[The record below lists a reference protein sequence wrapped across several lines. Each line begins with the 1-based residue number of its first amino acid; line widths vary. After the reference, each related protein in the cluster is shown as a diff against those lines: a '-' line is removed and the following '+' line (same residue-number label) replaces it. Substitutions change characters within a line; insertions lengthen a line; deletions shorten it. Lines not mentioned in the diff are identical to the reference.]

1 MPLKTSA
8 LYWNPSKKSIRK
20 SCKYTKATGIKKPD
34 RKKNDNLE
42 QLTVKD
48 RQKNKAA
55 GNTHFLFNVLFAF
68 FALNRPTLGV
78 PSYTFG

>member
-8 LYWNPSKKSIRK
+8 LHWNPSKKSIRK

-48 RQKNKAA
+48 RQKKTRLR
-55 GNTHFLFNVLFAF
+55 GTHIFYLMFYLLFLL
-68 FALNRPTLGV
+68 
-78 PSYTFG
+78 